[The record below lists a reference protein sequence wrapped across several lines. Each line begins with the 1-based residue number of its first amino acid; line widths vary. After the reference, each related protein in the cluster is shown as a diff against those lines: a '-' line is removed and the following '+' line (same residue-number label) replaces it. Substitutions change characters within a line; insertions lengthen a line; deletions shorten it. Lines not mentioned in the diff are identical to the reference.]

1 MKIIL
6 TLILVFSLACASG
19 PRTSASGD
27 SSASLRTGDITV
39 VTVTAQDGTVTV
51 TETCHQ
57 CQEDESVGGQGSER
71 LYGMLADVL
80 LGFVSIAS
88 LLLQAL

>member
-6 TLILVFSLACASG
+6 PLILILSLACAST
-19 PRTSASGD
+19 PRTQASGD
-27 SSASLRTGDITV
+27 SSASLKAGDITTT
-39 VTVTAQDGTVTV
+39 TVTAPDGTVTV
-51 TETCHQ
+51 IEVCHQ
-57 CQEDESVGGQGSER
+57 CEVDESVGGQGSER

>member
-1 MKIIL
+1 MKTIL
-6 TLILVFSLACASG
+6 ALLLIFYLGCAAG
-19 PRTSASGD
+19 PQTRASGD
-27 SSASLRTGDITV
+27 SSASLRTGDITT
-39 VTVTAQDGTVTV
+39 VTVTAPDGTVTV

-57 CQEDESVGGQGSER
+57 CQEDESEGGQGSER

-80 LGFVSIAS
+80 LGFVSVAS